1 MTVIIE
7 SKKMK
12 ITQAIRSFTEKQAL
26 KISKLGKSVLDIK
39 VHLETVAKKKMDK
52 SANIVTYFISIPGKD
67 IVVKSKSYDMYEA
80 IVKATESAVRK
91 LRKVSEKRQT
101 VKRARISQKLA
112 TS

>member
-39 VHLETVAKKKMDK
+39 VHLETITKKKMDK
-52 SANIVTYFISIPGKD
+52 NSNIVTYFISIPGKD
-67 IVVKSKSYDMYEA
+67 IVVKSKSDDMYNAIIEA
-80 IVKATESAVRK
+80 TRSAVRK
-91 LRKVSEKRQT
+91 LRKVNEKRKT
-101 VKRARISQKLA
+101 IRRTRVV
-112 TS
+112 TP